1 MALARVTAFAIDGV
15 QSRRVTVEADIRR
28 GLPAFTVVGLADKA
42 VREARERVHGALHN
56 SGFTFPDSR
65 LTVNLAP
72 AYLRKVGPSFDLA
85 LAIAILVA
93 SGQLGADAVEGVAL
107 AGELSLDGS
116 VREIRGALAV
126 AEGARR
132 HGLDRVM
139 VPLARAREAS
149 LVEGVEAIG
158 VTDLVE
164 AVAVLRGDAE
174 PAPLPPEPPAAATD
188 EPDLC
193 EVRGHNGLIQ
203 AIETVCAG
211 GHNLYL
217 HGPPGTGKTMLARR
231 IPGLLPP
238 MTHEEAVDVTRIYS
252 VAGRHDGGGLIASR
266 PFRAPHHTISA
277 SGLIGGGS
285 VPMPGE
291 ITLAHHGVL
300 FLDEWSEFNRGALE
314 ALRQPL
320 EDGRVV
326 IVRAQRVLTL
336 PTRCMLV
343 AASNPCACGMG
354 GSRCRCTAAE
364 ESRYAR
370 RLSGPLLDRMDVTL
384 AVPRPSAEAMRRQAA
399 PTSAEVRE
407 RVVAARERQAAR
419 FAGTGVASNG
429 QMTARM
435 VRDLVGATPAAIALL
450 NGMHDKNDLS
460 ARGYHRVLRVAR
472 TLADLEGSDAV
483 LPAHV
488 HAAVTF
494 RTQAQAGGE
503 AIAA

>member
-15 QSRRVTVEADIRR
+15 ASRRVTVEADLRR

-42 VREARERVHGALHN
+42 VREARERVHGAIVN

-85 LAIAILVA
+85 LAVAILVA
-93 SGQLGADAVEGVAL
+93 SGQLDAEAVEGVAL
-107 AGELSLDGS
+107 AGELSLNGD
-116 VREIRGALAV
+116 VRVIRGALAV

-139 VPLARAREAS
+139 VPLLRAREAS
-149 LVEGVEAIG
+149 LIDGVEAIG
-158 VTDLVE
+158 VADLVE
-164 AVAVLRGDAE
+164 AVAVLRGDAD
-174 PAPLPPEPPAAATD
+174 PAPLPPEPAIEPGEA
-188 EPDLC
+188 PDLC
-193 EVRGHNGLIQ
+193 EVRGHNGLIR
-203 AIETVCAG
+203 AIEAVCAG

-238 MTHEEAVDVTRIYS
+238 MTQAEAIDVTRIHS
-252 VAGRHDGGGLIASR
+252 VAGRHEGGGLISQR
-266 PFRAPHHTISA
+266 PFRAPHHSISA

-285 VPMPGE
+285 TPMPGE

-300 FLDEWSEFNRGALE
+300 FMDEFSEFNRGALE

-326 IVRAQRVLTL
+326 IVRAQRVLTF
-336 PTRCMLV
+336 PTRCMLI
-343 AASNPCACGMG
+343 AASNPCGCGLEAQ
-354 GSRCRCTAAE
+354 RCRCSGAE
-364 ESRYAR
+364 IARHER

-384 AVPRPSAEAMRRQAA
+384 PIPRPTAAQMRDQVA
-399 PTSAEVRE
+399 PTSATVRE
-407 RVVAARERQAAR
+407 HVVAARERQARR
-419 FAGTGVASNG
+419 FAGTGVACNA
-429 QMTARM
+429 QMTPRM
-435 VRDLVGATPAAIALL
+435 IRDLTNATSAAVRLL
-450 NGMHDKNDLS
+450 GTMHDARGLS

-472 TLADLEGSDAV
+472 TLADLDGVERV
-483 LPAHV
+483 LPDHV
-488 HAAVTF
+488 HAAVNL
-494 RTQAQAGGE
+494 RGDGNEQE
-503 AIAA
+503 RLAA